1 MQLFKLS
8 KRTRSGFSGIVVA
21 GLLLMGA
28 ELCVANPSPFA
39 QRWINGTDTNE
50 PQYQVQHYDSDT
62 YVIRQSL
69 RTNPEGNFMYL
80 LFGSERALL
89 LDSGAA
95 GLKIRPAV
103 DVAVAEWLKDHN
115 RTDIPLIV
123 AHSHGHDDHH
133 AGDAEL
139 RLRPNT
145 TVVGIKPAEVAAFF
159 KVTSWPNSVS
169 EFDLGGR
176 VLHVI
181 PTPGHQ
187 PAHIMIFD
195 AGTRLLLSGDTLY
208 PGRLYIPAN
217 NYLDYRDSINRVVA
231 FTKDRDVTHILGAHI
246 EMTVEA
252 ARDYPLEAASHP
264 HERALELPYWD
275 LLELQFTLQ
284 KMGDVATR
292 DDHSDFIVFPL
303 PPRMPRP
310 DDAVPKP

>member
-1 MQLFKLS
+1 L
-8 KRTRSGFSGIVVA
+8 SGIVVA
-21 GLLLMGA
+21 GLSLVGA
-28 ELCVANPSPFA
+28 GICVASPSPFA
-39 QRWINGTDTNE
+39 QRWIDGTDVKE
-50 PQYQVQHYDSDT
+50 PQYQIQRYDGDT

-69 RTNPEGNFMYL
+69 RTNPEGNFLYL
-80 LFGSERALL
+80 LFGRERALL
-89 LDSGAA
+89 LDTGAA

-103 DVAVAEWLKDHN
+103 DAAVGEWLKDHN
-115 RTDIPLIV
+115 RADIPLIA

-159 KVTSWPNSVS
+159 KVTSWPSSIS

-187 PAHIMIFD
+187 PAHVMIFD
-195 AGTRLLLSGDTLY
+195 ERTRLLLSGDTLY

-217 NYLDYRDSINRVVA
+217 NYPDYRDSINRVVA
-231 FTKDRDVTHILGAHI
+231 FTKDRNVTHILGAHI

-252 ARDYPLEAASHP
+252 AKDYPLEAASHP
-264 HERALELPYWD
+264 NERALELPYWD

-284 KMGDVATR
+284 QMGDVVVR
-292 DDHSDFIVFPL
+292 DEHSDFIIFPL
-303 PPRMPRP
+303 PPRTPRP
-310 DDAVPKP
+310 DDAVPRQ